1 MIAWPDSTDHQD
13 CHPDRG
19 ESVGVLSGSYP
30 IPDPAPDAEDD
41 LMDDETTPDETTP
54 DETNPDE
61 TNPDETNPDETNP
74 DETNPDGISG
84 PGQTA
89 DTGQILG
96 PGPTPGEPSAEEAP
110 LPHARPARLR
120 RDMEHRMLG
129 GVAAGLALYLDVDVV
144 IVRVV
149 IAALTLLGGVGAL
162 IYVAAWLL
170 IPAGEEEQ
178 PLAQQWVGRRPEHRS
193 LVVIILG
200 VVIGIVALSDLWWNG
215 PWWPRPDGGIGLGL
229 GAVAVVLA
237 LTLVVN
243 SGGNRTVGSRLRWLF
258 VTLVLA
264 SVAVVVVAAA
274 TVFSIEAASGVPLR
288 GGIGNT
294 QLHPTSASQLAPNYR
309 LAMGNLTLDL
319 SDVTFRTGTTHV
331 TASVGFG
338 RLLVEVPPGPTVS
351 VVAHSG
357 LGDVE
362 VFGQNN
368 SGLSTVQ
375 TMQSTGQS
383 AGARTASRPH
393 LVIDADAGV
402 GQVQVVR
409 TQSAYS

>member
-1 MIAWPDSTDHQD
+1 MIAWPDPTDHRD

-19 ESVGVLSGSYP
+19 ESFGVLSGSYP

-41 LMDDETTPDETTP
+41 PMDDETTPDE
-54 DETNPDE
+54 
-61 TNPDETNPDETNP
+61 
-74 DETNPDGISG
+74 ISG
-84 PGQTA
+84 PDQTEV
-89 DTGQILG
+89 TGQIPG
-96 PGPTPGEPSAEEAP
+96 PDPIPGADPTPGLDPPLDTAGEASREGAP
-110 LPHARPARLR
+110 PPHARPARLR
-120 RDMEHRMLG
+120 RDMEHRMFE
-129 GVAAGLALYLDVDVV
+129 GVAAGLARYLDVDVV
-144 IVRVV
+144 IIRVA
-149 IAALTLLGGVGAL
+149 IAVLTLFGGVGAL
-162 IYVAAWLL
+162 IYGAAWLL
-170 IPAGEEEQ
+170 VPADDEEE
-178 PLAQQWVGRRPEHRS
+178 PLAQQWVARRPPHRS

-200 VVIGIVALSDLWWNG
+200 GVIGIVALSDLWWNG

-237 LTLVVN
+237 LTLVMN
-243 SGGNRTVGSRLRWLF
+243 SGGNRTVGSRLRWLL

-288 GGIGNT
+288 GGIGDT
-294 QLHPTSASQLAPNYR
+294 QYHPTSTSQLVPNYR
-309 LAMGNLTLDL
+309 LAAGNLTVDL
-319 SDVTFRTGTTHV
+319 SEMTFRTGTTHV

-383 AGARTASRPH
+383 TGQSTEQSGGTRSGSRHH

-402 GQVQVVR
+402 GQVQVVQ
-409 TQSAYS
+409 TQPAFS

>member
-1 MIAWPDSTDHQD
+1 MVRRRRMLAASGIVGDGSMIAWPDPTDHRD
-13 CHPDRG
+13 CHPG
-19 ESVGVLSGSYP
+19 GVESVGVLSGSYP
-30 IPDPAPDAEDD
+30 IPDPAPGAEDAF
-41 LMDDETTPDETTP
+41 MDDETTPEI
-54 DETNPDE
+54 NPDDE
-61 TNPDETNPDETNP
+61 INPDQ
-74 DETNPDGISG
+74 ISG
-84 PGQTA
+84 P
-89 DTGQILG
+89 D
-96 PGPTPGEPSAEEAP
+96 PTPGPAGGASGVEAP
-110 LPHARPARLR
+110 PPRARPTRLR

-144 IVRVV
+144 IIRVA
-149 IAALTLLGGVGAL
+149 IAALTLLGGAGAL

-170 IPAGEEEQ
+170 VPADNEEQ

-200 VVIGIVALSDLWWNG
+200 AVIGIVALSDLWWNG
-215 PWWPRPDGGIGLGL
+215 PWWPRPGGGIGLGL

-237 LTLVVN
+237 LTLVLN
-243 SGGNRTVGSRLRWLF
+243 SGGNRTVGSRLRWLLL
-258 VTLVLA
+258 TMVLA

-288 GGIGNT
+288 GGIGDT
-294 QLHPTSASQLAPNYR
+294 QWQPTSASQLAPNYR
-309 LAMGNLTLDL
+309 LAIGNLTVDL
-319 SDVTFRTGTTHV
+319 SDMTFRTGTTHV

-368 SGLSTVQ
+368 SGLSTIQ
-375 TMQSTGQS
+375 TAQSLGQSGGQS
-383 AGARTASRPH
+383 AGQSGGARTASRPH

-402 GQVQVVR
+402 GRVQVVR
-409 TQSAYS
+409 MQSAFS